1 MSKNSKVVLQS
12 FLRVDDKLKEQ
23 FKGFLATPTK
33 TEADNSAFTPKEEDY
48 IRVPFRLLSAHIVGA
63 GTWKATDF
71 SDEAVL
77 KASMP
82 MLVGKPAYINHD
94 IYNVENAIGII
105 ESVEWSEKKT
115 DEMGNTI
122 PAGIDGVYRI
132 DAVANLELARKV
144 LGDAIQG
151 SSVTID
157 YEYMPSHEFE
167 EEWKFESRI
176 GEMIDGKMVCRKVT
190 GILNYYESSLVGF
203 PADPFAKK
211 LDPEGN
217 PMNAPKSGTYNFAEE
232 KAESVKQGKY
242 YIVENFGTEPEPDT
256 QPKTETSES
265 QLAIAGLQKEL
276 NDSMEVAKAF
286 QLQLAASSTTIEAQK
301 TQIAELD
308 SKIQELSVFKES
320 YSKMIDLKRAEIRK
334 AYTLSIETPSQAMIT
349 LIDTAD
355 NDTLNG
361 LLETFSLKL
370 NETLKPHCKDC
381 GSGKV
386 SFQSS
391 EDKPAEETGK
401 SPKTKNNLLNI
412 FRF

>member
-12 FLRVDDKLKEQ
+12 FLLIDNKLKEQ

-82 MLVGKPAYINHD
+82 MLLGKPAYINHD
-94 IYNVENAIGII
+94 IWDVNNSIGII
-105 ESVEWSEKKT
+105 ESVEWSEK
-115 DEMGNTI
+115 DGDV
-122 PAGIDGVYRI
+122 PAGINGVYRI
-132 DAVANLELARKV
+132 DAVANTNLARKV
-144 LGDAIQG
+144 LGDEIQG

-232 KAESVKQGKY
+232 RAESVKQGKY
-242 YIVENFGTEPEPDT
+242 YVIENFGTEPEPDT
-256 QPKTETSES
+256 QPKVETSEL

-276 NDSMEVAKAF
+276 SDSIEVAKAF
-286 QLQLAASSTTIEAQK
+286 QLQLAASSATIEAQK

-308 SKIQELSVFKES
+308 SKIQELYVFKES

-370 NETLKPHCKDC
+370 NETLKPHCKKC
-381 GSGKV
+381 GSGEI

-391 EDKPAEETGK
+391 EDKPVEETGK

>member
-12 FLRVDDKLKEQ
+12 FLLIDNKLKEQ

-33 TEADNSAFTPKEEDY
+33 TKADNSAFTPKEEDY

-82 MLVGKPAYINHD
+82 MLLGKPAYINHD
-94 IYNVENAIGII
+94 IWDVNNSIGII
-105 ESVEWSEKKT
+105 ESVEWSEK
-115 DEMGNTI
+115 DGDV
-122 PAGIDGVYRI
+122 PAGINGVYRI
-132 DAVANLELARKV
+132 DAVANTNLARKV
-144 LGDAIQG
+144 LGDEIQG

-232 KAESVKQGKY
+232 RAESVKQGKY
-242 YIVENFGTEPEPDT
+242 YVIENFGTEPEPDT
-256 QPKTETSES
+256 QPKVETSEL

-276 NDSMEVAKAF
+276 SDSIEVAKAF
-286 QLQLAASSTTIEAQK
+286 QLQLAASSATIEAQK

-308 SKIQELSVFKES
+308 SKIQELYVFKES

-370 NETLKPHCKDC
+370 NETLKPHCKKC
-381 GSGKV
+381 GSGEI

-391 EDKPAEETGK
+391 EDKPVEETGK